1 MRSALTRTFSAITAL
16 AMLAAACPALAQGKG
31 AGKKPPAEPAAPE
44 DPKLVEAKKHMEAG
58 AAFYND
64 PSGHK
69 CEEAYR
75 EFKKAYELSGSMNAV
90 KGMGL
95 CAMELER
102 DGEAISLLDKFL
114 EAKGD
119 QLDPADKQ
127 QMETDLKALRSVV
140 AWVTLK
146 SDRPGV
152 TITDVRTPARG
163 FPITNR
169 YTIGLTDTRIGIHPG
184 SHEFK
189 ASVDGAPDQIWK
201 VDIPNGGKFEREF
214 EFDKG
219 KPVTA
224 EGFTEKDFQSGGEDK
239 PAEQPSRPV
248 PMTVF
253 IVGGAAIAAGI
264 AGAVVGGVLA
274 TGAKADFD
282 ASNGKANTASELVVL
297 EDMRSKVVTLNTVA
311 DVCFGLAAA
320 GAVAATVLFVMRPEK
335 KPTEPPKESF
345 AFAPW
350 ATPQGGG
357 MMAVGT
363 F

>member
-16 AMLAAACPALAQGKG
+16 AMLAATCPALAQGKG
-31 AGKKPPAEPAAPE
+31 GKKPPTAEPAAPE
-44 DPKLVEAKKHMEAG
+44 DPKLVQAKGHMEAG

-75 EFKKAYELSGSMNAV
+75 EFKKAFDLSGSMNAV

-114 EAKGD
+114 DAKGD

-127 QMETDLKALRSVV
+127 QMETDLKAIRSAV

-146 SDRPGV
+146 SDRSSV

-169 YTIGLTDTRIGIHPG
+169 YTVGIAGSRIGIHPG
-184 SHEFK
+184 THEFK
-189 ASVDGAPDQIWK
+189 ASVDGAPDQVWK
-201 VDIPNGGKFEREF
+201 VEITNGSKYEHEF

-224 EGFTEKDFQSGGEDK
+224 EGFTEQDMKGEEDK
-239 PAEQPSRPV
+239 PKEAPARPV
-248 PMTVF
+248 PTLVF
-253 IVGGAAIAAGI
+253 VVGGVSIAAGV
-264 AGAVVGGVLA
+264 AGAVVGGALA
-274 TGAKADFD
+274 TGAKADYD
-282 ASNGKANTASELVVL
+282 AANGREPDARKLA
-297 EDMRSKVVTLNTVA
+297 DMREGVVTLNAVA
-311 DVCFGLAAA
+311 DVCFGVAVA
-320 GAVAATVLFVMRPEK
+320 GAAVTAILFFTRPEK
-335 KPTEPPKESF
+335 KPAEPPKDSF
-345 AFAPW
+345 SFVPW
-350 ATPQGGG
+350 AIPQGGG

>member
-16 AMLAAACPALAQGKG
+16 AMLATACPALAQGKG
-31 AGKKPPAEPAAPE
+31 GKKPPAEPAAPE
-44 DPKLVEAKKHMEAG
+44 DPNLVEAKKHMEAG

-75 EFKKAYELSGSMNAV
+75 EFKKAFELSGSMNAV

-102 DGEAISLLDKFL
+102 DGEAINLLDKFL

-127 QMETDLKALRSVV
+127 QMETDLKALRSAV

-169 YTIGLTDTRIGIHPG
+169 YTIGLTGTRIGIHPG
-184 SHEFK
+184 THEFK
-189 ASVDGAPDQIWK
+189 ASVDGAPDQVWK
-201 VDIPNGGKFEREF
+201 VEITNGGKYDREF

-224 EGFTEKDFQSGGEDK
+224 EGFTEKDLNGGEDK
-239 PAEQPSRPV
+239 PVEQPSRPV
-248 PMTVF
+248 PITVF
-253 IVGGAAIAAGI
+253 IAGGAAIAAGV

-282 ASNGKANTASELVVL
+282 ASNGKANTKAELQTL
-297 EDMRSKVVTLNTVA
+297 EDMRSKVVTLNAVA

-320 GAVAATVLFVMRPEK
+320 GAVAATVLFVLRPEK
-335 KPTEPPKESF
+335 KPAEPPKESF

-357 MMAVGT
+357 VMAVGT